1 MNVRQPTLQDAFA
14 LHGQGRLG
22 EAARIYEAIA
32 AREPG
37 NAEARHYLGA
47 LLASAGRFQ
56 DAKALMKRALELKP
70 SEFAFLENYVGVLV
84 LAEDFGEALELGRTA
99 LKRQPRNANVL
110 YLNAASLQKL
120 DRLDE
125 ARAAFVAL
133 LRLAPDHLA
142 GRKEYAVTLTR
153 LGEQDEAL
161 RAVEALI
168 AERPRFADAYLVRAN
183 IRSIR
188 GEFGLA
194 LADYERALAL
204 QPNAHE
210 AWLSYGRAL
219 DTIGRFEPALA
230 AFDRALALRPNYVD
244 ALVGRGAVL
253 KLMNRLPEAFAC
265 FDQAIALGGDGE
277 AKGLAAR
284 GAALAEAGDTEEARL
299 ILRRAIDGGANAA
312 VAWLAYADLDK
323 FDAGD
328 SAFAAMESRLAEVEL
343 RQPSEAL
350 ALHFAL
356 AKAYLDV
363 GDSER
368 AFVHLDAGN
377 HMKRAQLAYDADAN
391 RAHTAAIAAAFQ
403 PETYARFAGAGSP
416 SATPI
421 FVVGMPR
428 SGTSL
433 IEQILASHSAIHGA
447 GELHALPQIAAEI
460 GGVPE
465 GLGGLTGDDLAR
477 LGDDYLARAG
487 APPPGKT
494 RVVDKLPGNF
504 VNVGLIRLILPE
516 ARIIHV
522 RRDAIDTC
530 LSCYSKIFKAAN
542 LPYTYDQ
549 TELGLFYRD
558 YDKLMAHWRTSLPAT
573 HFFEVDYEAVVD
585 DLEGQARRMIAF
597 LDLPWD
603 PACLEFHRT
612 KRPVRTASVNQ
623 VRKPIYRASVGRW
636 RAHAAALRPLLEA
649 LGAET

>member
-47 LLASAGRFQ
+47 ILASAGRLQ

-153 LGEQDEAL
+153 LGEHDEAL

-210 AWLSYGRAL
+210 TWLSYGRAL
-219 DTIGRFEPALA
+219 DTIGRFEQALA

-253 KLMNRLPEAFAC
+253 KLMNRLPEALAC
-265 FDQAIALGGDGE
+265 FDRAIALGGDGE

-299 ILRRAIDGGANAA
+299 ILRRAIDGGANSA

-328 SAFAAMESRLAEVEL
+328 SAFAAMESRLAEVER
-343 RQPSEAL
+343 RQPSEAQ

-403 PETYARFAGAGSP
+403 PETFARFAGAGSP

-428 SGTSL
+428 SGTTPDRADPR
-433 IEQILASHSAIHGA
+433 Q
-447 GELHALPQIAAEI
+447 PF
-460 GGVPE
+460 
-465 GLGGLTGDDLAR
+465 GDSR
-477 LGDDYLARAG
+477 RRRIARA
-487 APPPGKT
+487 APDRRRHRRRARRPRRFDGRRPRAARRRLSRAGRRSARRQDARRRQAAGQFRQCRPDPP
-494 RVVDKLPGNF
+494 DP
-504 VNVGLIRLILPE
+504 
-516 ARIIHV
+516 ARSAHHPRPP
-522 RRDAIDTC
+522 RRDRH
-530 LSCYSKIFKAAN
+530 L
-542 LPYTYDQ
+542 
-549 TELGLFYRD
+549 
-558 YDKLMAHWRTSLPAT
+558 
-573 HFFEVDYEAVVD
+573 
-585 DLEGQARRMIAF
+585 
-597 LDLPWD
+597 
-603 PACLEFHRT
+603 
-612 KRPVRTASVNQ
+612 
-623 VRKPIYRASVGRW
+623 
-636 RAHAAALRPLLEA
+636 PLLLLQVLQGGQSPLHLRSDRAWAVLSRLRQADGA
-649 LGAET
+649 LAHEPAGGPISSRSITKPWSTISRGRRGA